1 MNNVLSNSLAV
12 TYVSLDALSPCPN
25 NARVHSKQQVRQIA
39 SSIKAFGFLNPI
51 LVDDSNVIVAGHGRV
66 AAAKLLGM
74 RDVPTI
80 KLSGLSEAEIRAYIL
95 ADNKLAE
102 RAGWDPAILAIELQH
117 LLTLDSDLDITLTG
131 FEVAEIDVIL
141 RDANA
146 NSEIDDVVDLAV
158 QGPAITQVGDVWL
171 LGKHRV
177 LCGNSLEQESYK
189 KLMAGRKAKV
199 AFSDPPFNVPIDG
212 HATGNGAVHHRNFA
226 MGCGEMSEAQ
236 FIAFL
241 TNSFNLAAK
250 HTTPGSVHFVCI
262 DWRHLPEILAAS
274 EHVYDSMLNLCV
286 WIKNNAGLGSFYR
299 SQHELIV
306 VFRNGQARHQNNIQL
321 GRFGRNRT
329 NVWEYPNANT
339 MSRQGEEGNLLSLH
353 PTVKPVAM
361 IADALL
367 DCSTRGDIVLDPFL
381 GSGSTLLAAERTGR
395 ICYGLEI
402 DPRYVDV
409 AIRRWQKHTG
419 ERAVHAAGLQLF
431 DDSPTDTG
439 CGRG

>member
-1 MNNVLSNSLAV
+1 MAAS
-12 TYVSLDALSPCPN
+12 
-25 NARVHSKQQVRQIA
+25 RQ
-39 SSIKAFGFLNPI
+39 
-51 LVDDSNVIVAGHGRV
+51 
-66 AAAKLLGM
+66 AAKLLGM

-80 KLSGLSEAEIRAYIL
+80 KLSGLSETEIRAYIL

-102 RAGWDPAILAIELQH
+102 RAGWDPAILAIELRH

-141 RDANA
+141 RHANA
-146 NSEIDDVVDLAV
+146 NSENDDLVDLPV
-158 QGPAITQVGDVWL
+158 QGPAITQVGDVWS
-171 LGKHRV
+171 LGRHRI

-199 AFSDPPFNVPIDG
+199 SFSDPPFNVPING
-212 HATGNGAVHHRNFA
+212 HATGNGAVHHRDFA
-226 MGCGEMSEAQ
+226 MACGEMSEAQ

-241 TNSFNLAAK
+241 TSSFDLAAK
-250 HTTPGSVHFVCI
+250 HTTLGSVHFVCI

-274 EHVYDSMLNLCV
+274 QQVYDCMLNLCV
-286 WIKNNAGLGSFYR
+286 WTKNNAGLGSFYR
-299 SQHELIV
+299 SQHELIL
-306 VFRNGQARHQNNIQL
+306 VFRNGQTRHQNNIQL

-329 NVWEYPNANT
+329 NVWEYPNANA
-339 MSRQGEEGNLLSLH
+339 MSRRGEEGNLLSLH

-367 DCSTRGDIVLDPFL
+367 DCSTSGDIVLDPFL

-395 ICYGLEI
+395 ICVGIEI
-402 DPRYVDV
+402 DPLYVDV

-419 ERAVHAAGLQLF
+419 DRAVHTTSRQVF
-431 DDSPTDTG
+431 DDSARDEE
-439 CGRG
+439 GRRG